1 MAEDPAE
8 PDLANLPQAQVADR
22 RRSMFSLVWIV
33 PLVAVLIGVWLAWRA
48 YSETGPAFTISFA
61 TAEGLEA
68 GKTKIK
74 YKSVDVGV
82 VETINLAPDRS
93 RVIVHARMDKHAEN
107 LLVADSRFWVVR
119 PRIEGGS
126 VEGLGTLIAG
136 SFIGM
141 DVGTSATVQREFV
154 GLDDPPVVSRDVPGR
169 HFVLKSD
176 TAGSISVG
184 TPVFFRRFK
193 VGEVESSAI
202 EKEGTGVAIRIF
214 VQAPYDQY
222 VTDHTRFWEASG
234 VDLKLSAT
242 GFEVNTESLAAIAIG
257 GIAFQTRPDAPI
269 AQPAAEDTT
278 FRLFH
283 RRETALAR
291 EELSVVPLQ
300 MRFKESVRGLTV
312 GAPVDF
318 RGVTIG
324 EVTNIRVDFPD
335 DRSQLVMVVLVD
347 IYPDRLR
354 RERVRTSKEDSKP
367 FSEGALL
374 LVKHGVRAQLK
385 TGNLLTGQLFVS
397 LDFYPRAKPAT
408 INWDARPP
416 EFPTI
421 PGSLVGVEENIVA
434 ISNRLAKVPFDA
446 IGQDLRG
453 TLESLNRTLAN
464 VGQLATNVDRDVTP
478 ELKQAIADMR
488 QAVAAVDRNLAES
501 APLKQDVREALRE
514 ISRAAA
520 SLRNLTEYLEQH
532 PEALIRG
539 KPEGKQ

>member
-1 MAEDPAE
+1 MAENPAE
-8 PDLANLPQAQVADR
+8 PDLSNLPQAHVAER

-107 LLVADSRFWVVR
+107 LMVADSRFWVVR
-119 PRIEGGS
+119 PRIEGGN

-141 DVGTSATVQREFV
+141 DVGKSSTVQREFV

-176 TAGSISVG
+176 TAGSISTG
-184 TPVFFRRFK
+184 TPIFFRRFK

-222 VTDHTRFWEASG
+222 VTHDTRFWEASG

-242 GFEVNTESLAAIAIG
+242 GFEFNTESIAAIAIG

-269 AQPAAEDTT
+269 AQPAAEDAT
-278 FRLFH
+278 FRLFR

-291 EELSVVPLQ
+291 EELSIVPLQ

-318 RGVTIG
+318 RGVTVG

-354 RERVRTSKEDSKP
+354 RERVRTSKENSKP

-385 TGNLLTGQLFVS
+385 TSNLLTGQLFVS
-397 LDFYPRAKPAT
+397 LDFHPRAKPAT
-408 INWDARPP
+408 INWDSRPP

-434 ISNRLAKVPFDA
+434 ISSSLAKVPFDA
-446 IGQDLRG
+446 IGQDLRVA
-453 TLESLNRTLAN
+453 LESLNRTLNN
-464 VGQLATNVDRDVTP
+464 VGQLATNVDRDVAP

-488 QAVAAVDRNLAES
+488 QAVAAVDRNLADS
-501 APLKQDVREALRE
+501 APFKQDVRETLRE

-520 SLRNLTEYLEQH
+520 SLRNLTDYLEQH

-539 KPEGKQ
+539 KPEDKP

>member
-1 MAEDPAE
+1 MAENPAE
-8 PDLANLPQAQVADR
+8 PDLSSLPQAHVAER

-107 LLVADSRFWVVR
+107 LMVADSRFWVVR
-119 PRIEGGS
+119 PRIEGGN

-141 DVGTSATVQREFV
+141 DVGKSTTVQREFV

-176 TAGSISVG
+176 TAGSISTG
-184 TPVFFRRFK
+184 TPIFFRRFK

-202 EKEGTGVAIRIF
+202 EREGTGVAIRIF

-242 GFEVNTESLAAIAIG
+242 GFEFNTESIAAIAIG

-269 AQPAAEDTT
+269 AQPAAEDAT
-278 FRLFH
+278 FRLFR

-291 EELSVVPLQ
+291 EELSIVPLQ
-300 MRFKESVRGLTV
+300 MRFKESVRGLTI

-354 RERVRTSKEDSKP
+354 RERVRTSKESSKP

-397 LDFYPRAKPAT
+397 LDFHPRAKPAT
-408 INWDARPP
+408 INWDSRPP

-421 PGSLVGVEENIVA
+421 AGSLVGVEENIVA
-434 ISNRLAKVPFDA
+434 ISSRLAKVPFDA
-446 IGQDLRG
+446 IGQDLRVA
-453 TLESLNRTLAN
+453 LESLNGTLNN

-488 QAVAAVDRNLAES
+488 QAVAAVDRNLADN
-501 APLKQDVREALRE
+501 APFKQDVRETLRE

-520 SLRNLTEYLEQH
+520 SLRNLTDYLEQH

-539 KPEGKQ
+539 KPEDKP

>member
-1 MAEDPAE
+1 
-8 PDLANLPQAQVADR
+8 
-22 RRSMFSLVWIV
+22 MFSLVWIV

-82 VETINLAPDRS
+82 VETINLSSDRS
-93 RVIVHARMDKHAEN
+93 RVIIHARMDKHAEN

-119 PRIEGGS
+119 PRIEGGN
-126 VEGLGTLIAG
+126 VEGLSTLIAG

-141 DVGTSATVQREFV
+141 DVGTSGTVQREFV

-176 TAGSISVG
+176 TASSTSVG

-202 EKEGTGVAIRIF
+202 EKGGTGVAIRIF

-242 GFEVNTESLAAIAIG
+242 GLEVNTESIAAIAIG

-269 AQPAAEDTT
+269 AQPAAEDAA

-291 EELSVVPLQ
+291 EELSIVPLQ

-354 RERVRTSKEDSKP
+354 REGVRTSKENSKP

-397 LDFYPRAKPAT
+397 LDFHPRAKPAT
-408 INWDARPP
+408 INWDSRPP
-416 EFPTI
+416 EFPTV
-421 PGSLVGVEENIVA
+421 PGSLVGVEENIAA
-434 ISNRLAKVPFDA
+434 ISSRLAKVPFDA
-446 IGQDLRG
+446 IGQDLRVA
-453 TLESLNRTLAN
+453 LESLNGTLNN
-464 VGQLATNVDRDVTP
+464 VGRLATNVDRDVTP

-488 QAVAAVDRNLAES
+488 QAVAAVDRNLADN
-501 APLKQDVREALRE
+501 APLKQDVRETLRE

-520 SLRNLTEYLEQH
+520 SLRNLTDYLEQH

-539 KPEGKQ
+539 KPEDKP